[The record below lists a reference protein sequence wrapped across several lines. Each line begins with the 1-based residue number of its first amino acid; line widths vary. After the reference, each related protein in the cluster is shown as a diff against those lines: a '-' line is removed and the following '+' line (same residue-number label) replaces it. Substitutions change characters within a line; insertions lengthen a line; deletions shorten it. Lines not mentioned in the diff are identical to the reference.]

1 MKEMERKGTKKRRIL
16 RELYNISID
25 TEAKASDRISAAKL
39 FLDNEEKDTSDEGVL
54 KVVFE
59 NIDEEF
65 VK

>member
-1 MKEMERKGTKKRRIL
+1 M

-39 FLDNEEKDTSDEGVL
+39 FLDNEEKDTPDEGVL